1 MYITKIKLTN
11 TRCFKTINLDLSNDG
26 ETIKWTT
33 VLGDNATGKTTLL
46 RSIAIGLCDETSA
59 AGLLREIPWAF
70 RKQNNEDEDA
80 VIEIDLTDKKNM
92 QYTIKTTIAFK
103 KNIERVKRK
112 IWNIQENS
120 TIPDDEFQWDEIFV
134 CGYGAGRGTDG
145 TVDYLKYSTI
155 NAVYTLFAYDQPLQ
169 NPELAMRRLIQ
180 KFEESETSDSKN
192 KALDWLKNQL
202 RPILLL
208 NTPQD
213 DILLEKDGIWVE
225 NANWGKVPFA
235 AIGDGYK
242 GTLTW
247 LMDLI
252 SWASLFADDIFDE
265 TIKGIVLIDEIE
277 QHLHPKWQRTIVTLL
292 RNAFPKIQFITTTH
306 SPLVAA
312 DACKLLI
319 DDLES
324 KLFHLRF
331 DGNFVQLSEIE
342 EILGELN
349 FDQILSSEAFDYIYD
364 VSPQIEDILRQA
376 SILAAK
382 GDQRLPDENLT
393 YEKIKNEIKKL
404 MFPEGKTHIER
415 HIEREF
421 YEELAKEN
429 EKLKKILYGKSS

>member
-1 MYITKIKLTN
+1 MYISRIELRN
-11 TRCFKTINLDLSNDG
+11 IRCFKEIKLDLTKDN
-26 ETIKWTT
+26 EIIKWVTL
-33 VLGDNATGKTTLL
+33 LGDNGTGKTTFL

-59 AGLLREIPWAF
+59 AGMLREIPWAF

-80 VIEIDLTDKKNM
+80 IIEIDLTDKKNEL
-92 QYTIKTTIAFK
+92 YTIKTTITFK
-103 KNIERVKRK
+103 KNIERVKRE
-112 IWNIQENS
+112 IRSIQKDI

-155 NAVYTLFAYDQPLQ
+155 NAVYTLFVYDQPLQ
-169 NPELAMRRLIQ
+169 NPELALRRLIQ

-192 KALDWLKNQL
+192 RALDWLKNQL
-202 RPILLL
+202 QPILLL

-225 NANWGKVPFA
+225 NANWGKVPLA

-292 RNAFPKIQFITTTH
+292 RNAFPEIQFITTTH

-342 EILGELN
+342 ETLGELN
-349 FDQILSSEAFDYIYD
+349 FDQILSSEAFDYIHNINPE
-364 VSPQIEDILRQA
+364 VAKVLIEA
-376 SILAAK
+376 SRLAAM
-382 GDQRLPDENLT
+382 DIRSEDDN
-393 YEKIKNEIKKL
+393 IKLSKFKTKLKNL
-404 MFPEGKTHIER
+404 MFPEGRMLIER
-415 HIEREF
+415 IIQRE
-421 YEELAKEN
+421 YYTELEEKIDEF
-429 EKLKKILYGKSS
+429 KKILSE

>member
-382 GDQRLPDENLT
+382 GDQRLPDENLI